1 MFICQHL
8 QNMRIVSCNLKITKM
23 EFSDSIPAN
32 HSCSNASTILETIL
46 LFTLTVLAIFSLSI
60 SRLSDRPGCQY
71 QKQALRNQQYFPCTT
86 FGFHTNPIPITSI
99 SLPTLCILFYLPYLY
114 CPYIHHILPVQIF
127 HLPFSVHNPP

>member
-23 EFSDSIPAN
+23 KFSDSIPAN

-60 SRLSDRPGCQY
+60 SRLSDRPGFQY
-71 QKQALRNQQYFPCTT
+71 QKQALRNQRYFPCTT
-86 FGFHTNPIPITSI
+86 FRFHTNPIPITSI
-99 SLPTLCILFYLPYLY
+99 LLPTLCILFYLPYLY